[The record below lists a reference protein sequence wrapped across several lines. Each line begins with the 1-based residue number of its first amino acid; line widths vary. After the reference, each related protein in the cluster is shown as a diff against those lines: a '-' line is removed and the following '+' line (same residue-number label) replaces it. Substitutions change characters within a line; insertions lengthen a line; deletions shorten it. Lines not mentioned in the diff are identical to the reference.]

1 MKLTEAKLK
10 QLINEEYNNML
21 FESSI
26 KSALPPIEIKDLIPK
41 AKEMKATKGN
51 EDLKQEDGGLSAM
64 LIMAMALAL
73 PKILQWMGKAAKTFF
88 GKKKVYEFIAKK
100 IGVEGTIKLDTFI
113 QLLTTDLGNMIH
125 GLYLNLIRYSLVKPI
140 LLLARAGGEVTSK
153 EKEDEIVEI
162 LFVMTLA
169 VFAIVG
175 VSAGLSTIVAGK
187 VAGHGVALS
196 IEGVTSA
203 IKAFE
208 TTEYAGMV
216 PAALK
221 FLETAHEHH

>member
-1 MKLTEAKLK
+1 MKLTEVKLK

-64 LIMAMALAL
+64 LITAMALAL

-88 GKKKVYEFIAKK
+88 AQKKVYEFIAKK

-113 QLLTTDLGNMIH
+113 QLLTTDLGNT
-125 GLYLNLIRYSLVKPI
+125 LTFDTSRLPSS
-140 LLLARAGGEVTSK
+140 VT
-153 EKEDEIVEI
+153 E
-162 LFVMTLA
+162 
-169 VFAIVG
+169 
-175 VSAGLSTIVAGK
+175 
-187 VAGHGVALS
+187 
-196 IEGVTSA
+196 
-203 IKAFE
+203 
-208 TTEYAGMV
+208 
-216 PAALK
+216 
-221 FLETAHEHH
+221 